1 MSDNSTKF
9 VDYLDKYK
17 SQRQCRY
24 ADYLNILNLIN
35 LNYDMNHIADK
46 NYIGNQFQHIGKND
60 ESFYK
65 SYSASIWNH
74 TTPPLNDKDKEKIN
88 IDKLYTLW
96 QNEHMVDISFN
107 HLEPMREPEKTKII
121 KIDKKVGSIKDL
133 LDIIEQNEYAADTEY
148 NIDLKSLHNIK
159 TELTQMNHMIGM
171 EEMKKSV
178 LDQLLYFVQ
187 ELHVGKQ
194 MSEFKHTVIYG
205 SPGTGK
211 TEIAKI
217 IGNMYSKLGILKNNV
232 FKKVTRNDLIAG
244 YLGQTAI
251 KTRKVI
257 DECLGGVLFIDEAY
271 SLASQEN
278 NDIYSKECLDT
289 ICEALSDHK
298 DNLMVIIAGYE
309 KELEETFFRVNRG
322 LESRF
327 IWRFKMEPYN
337 AMEMMKIFKKKVLEQ
352 EWEFENP
359 ADIKEKWFADKKELF
374 KNFGRDIELLFTYS
388 KIAHSRRIYGKD
400 KELRKKLSIEDMN
413 AGYETFLKNRNSQ
426 KDNNQFMH
434 SLFI

>member
-1 MSDNSTKF
+1 
-9 VDYLDKYK
+9 
-17 SQRQCRY
+17 
-24 ADYLNILNLIN
+24 
-35 LNYDMNHIADK
+35 
-46 NYIGNQFQHIGKND
+46 
-60 ESFYK
+60 
-65 SYSASIWNH
+65 
-74 TTPPLNDKDKEKIN
+74 
-88 IDKLYTLW
+88 
-96 QNEHMVDISFN
+96 MVDISFN

-159 TELTQMNHMIGM
+159 TELTQMNEMIGM

-194 MSEFKHTVIYG
+194 ISEFKHTVIYG

-257 DECLGGVLFIDEAY
+257 DECMGGVLFIDEAY

-359 ADIKEKWFADKKELF
+359 ADIKEKWFGEKKELF

-413 AGYETFLKNRNSQ
+413 TGYETFLKNRNSQ

>member
-1 MSDNSTKF
+1 
-9 VDYLDKYK
+9 
-17 SQRQCRY
+17 
-24 ADYLNILNLIN
+24 
-35 LNYDMNHIADK
+35 
-46 NYIGNQFQHIGKND
+46 
-60 ESFYK
+60 
-65 SYSASIWNH
+65 
-74 TTPPLNDKDKEKIN
+74 
-88 IDKLYTLW
+88 
-96 QNEHMVDISFN
+96 
-107 HLEPMREPEKTKII
+107 
-121 KIDKKVGSIKDL
+121 
-133 LDIIEQNEYAADTEY
+133 
-148 NIDLKSLHNIK
+148 
-159 TELTQMNHMIGM
+159 
-171 EEMKKSV
+171 
-178 LDQLLYFVQ
+178 
-187 ELHVGKQ
+187 
-194 MSEFKHTVIYG
+194 VIYG

-257 DECLGGVLFIDEAY
+257 DECMGGVLFIDEAY

-309 KELEETFFRVNRG
+309 KELEETFFRVNAG

-352 EWEFENP
+352 EWEFENMD
-359 ADIKEKWFADKKELF
+359 DIKEKWFAEKKELF